1 MAMVRVAPVTVQV
14 RTDWFNGIPRE
25 ITWGEDRLQV
35 TRLVA
40 VRDEVRA
47 YPAITGPRT
56 LFEVDTPGLRLAL
69 TFQHRSRRWTIEG
82 LDDCPPPPD
91 GAPDTGVA
99 APPRRLPGSA
109 AGRA

>member
-25 ITWGEDRLQV
+25 ITWGEDRLTV

-40 VRDEVRA
+40 VRDERRA

-56 LFEVDTPGLRLAL
+56 VFEVDTAELRLAL
-69 TFQHRSRRWTIEG
+69 TYQHRSRRWTIDGMDG
-82 LDDCPPPPD
+82 LDR
-91 GAPDTGVA
+91 A
-99 APPRRLPGSA
+99 A
-109 AGRA
+109 

>member
-1 MAMVRVAPVTVQV
+1 VKEITAMAMVRVAPVTVQV
-14 RTDWFNGIPRE
+14 RTDWTNGIPRE
-25 ITWGEDRLQV
+25 ITWGDDRLQV

-82 LDDCPPPPD
+82 LDGLP
-91 GAPDTGVA
+91 AVA
-99 APPRRLPGSA
+99 
-109 AGRA
+109 

>member
-25 ITWGEDRLQV
+25 ITWGEDRLTV

-40 VRDEVRA
+40 VRDERRA

-56 LFEVDTPGLRLAL
+56 VFEVDTQDLRLAL
-69 TFQHRSRRWTIEG
+69 TFQHRSRRWTIDG
-82 LDDCPPPPD
+82 LDDL
-91 GAPDTGVA
+91 AHA
-99 APPRRLPGSA
+99 A
-109 AGRA
+109 